1 MKKKSIV
8 IGIIVVVI
16 VILGI
21 IGIVNIN
28 NDNGSIETKI
38 SDTNVENTQIIINVY
53 DKDSIEIY
61 NETINTEETY
71 LADVLEAL
79 DELNVEMEDSDYGMY
94 ITSIL
99 DIEEGDNYYW
109 SYYIDDEYASVGVSS
124 CVIEDDVTYSFK
136 IEKYEY

>member
-71 LADVLEAL
+71 LADVLETL